1 MAVVNSAKIFTQTS
15 RTILFEHFSDS
26 DTCTDLARVLDTV
39 GDDGRL
45 TVQSRKELDLLTV
58 KSFKEF
64 VERFSPPVY
73 EIIHAP
79 EVDDAGNYTSPPI
92 FEYTLDKNRADK
104 FFHTVKRLDDQLY
117 YDMLMQIYKSKGSS
131 RKADY
136 EYDDSEILKMM
147 TPQAEAEKLRG
158 IRKKAWDNFVRA
170 HFAEENGENS
180 TPFWDKYDAAMDAV
194 REIADDK
201 MVTLAQRLADIAV
214 LAPPKQENGS
224 RTQALPSGVAGYL
237 AYDDAGRLT
246 FKAKKPVEVL
256 PAAQQLAAGQ
266 SQEEIKLLG
275 AKEIRDDIESDYNDV
290 VPEERRDNFALAVLK
305 KAIAPISG
313 EDIDVPALE
322 SEKQELEKIY
332 KDARE
337 SLAQALCSVAE
348 KFVGVKAFFDQATGD
363 DGIFEPGLIVTNCTA
378 NRLLDSDVQDKFKAF
393 VIGQGRK
400 QTDDRLWLGILPAVQ
415 IGETAVSTNMSGMT
429 REERRA
435 ARERQQKEAVANTL
449 TLQTAQTMLD
459 ILESAQIMTCFNTRE
474 AKGKEAGF
482 DSVTPQYLRERKS
495 DFKSMGFNH
504 AVYAYPNFTIMRE
517 RKIKVDPK
525 AKDEAIRIALPG
537 AYVDA
542 AYVAA
547 GLIAASQQVK
557 YLEEHGFKGRVNP
570 LNVCVHINLEDDEVR
585 SNLVTCFNLAEKQTW
600 GDVEDEARGFG
611 MALCGVPKTIA
622 GKEMVN
628 TYVYSARTLNTNS
641 KGLYRRIDR
650 VRLAD
655 FIDAYMRRTTVNS
668 EKSFKEFQKQEVQS
682 WKDEKEKSNIINV
695 VMLADDNVEL
705 VGGNNVNVT
714 FGEDKLPVTFE
725 AKPED

>member
-628 TYVYSARTLNTNS
+628 TYVYSART
-641 KGLYRRIDR
+641 IM
-650 VRLAD
+650 A
-655 FIDAYMRRTTVNS
+655 
-668 EKSFKEFQKQEVQS
+668 
-682 WKDEKEKSNIINV
+682 
-695 VMLADDNVEL
+695 
-705 VGGNNVNVT
+705 
-714 FGEDKLPVTFE
+714 P
-725 AKPED
+725 